1 MDNSDFQHYNR
12 SERYVREIKKI
23 YQALIKEVS
32 GLMALGKI
40 DLEKPFSFSDYPHLA
55 KQFDKIFRFY
65 AENLTLKIESYKGKE
80 WRYGEVKAYQ
90 SAGVEVPKI
99 KIPPVRPPKEL
110 SERVWKHLSQYKG
123 ELELGLDLSIGKGK
137 SANEIARDLKQY
149 LNEPD
154 RLFRRVRDKHGNL
167 HLSKNAQNYHPGQGV
182 YRSSFKNAQ
191 RLARTETNRAYHEAS
206 WRKYQEW
213 DFVVG
218 YEVRLSNNPKH
229 CPFCS
234 AMAGKYPKEF
244 KFFGWHP
251 NCRCT
256 TIPILAKDI
265 DNVLESEKI
274 TELPKPMRD
283 WLNDN
288 ADKIEKAKNKPWFVV
303 ENEGVLK
310 DNKIRQ
316 DIFNLM
322 GKAKKSEP
330 ETITFVNKII
340 GKFGGKMTS
349 INFKTYDSIFR
360 KVKYELNGDVS
371 QVKDAIRTTI
381 IFDEKTLQKFIH
393 DKDIFSIFTRVKIQ
407 IPENFA
413 GYSGVLTNIKTQN
426 EIFAEIQFNTE
437 KMIYAKEKPINAI
450 KIIGIKKWKQ
460 IEKEVGVEGGLGHQF
475 YEEMR
480 ILDKRVP
487 EQLKKWKELEQKSI
501 DYYSKF
507 R

>member
-55 KQFDKIFRFY
+55 KQFDEIFRFY

-99 KIPPVRPPKEL
+99 KIPPVPSPNEL

-303 ENEGVLK
+303 ENKGLIEKNNLKTALKEQRTEIKKWAKENLIGKTITHAGVDGEIYFSNKGINEALNQPHKYILEKNEAIK
-310 DNKIRQ
+310 DIVS
-316 DIFNLM
+316 II
-322 GKAKKSEP
+322 KKSEYMGVTRYK
-330 ETITFVNKII
+330 ERMSHIFEIFINNEKSYII
-340 GKFGGKMTS
+340 ANEYKGKG
-349 INFKTYDSIFR
+349 
-360 KVKYELNGDVS
+360 
-371 QVKDAIRTTI
+371 I
-381 IFDEKTLQKFIH
+381 IFYSISDS
-393 DKDIFSIFTRVKIQ
+393 DK
-407 IPENFA
+407 
-413 GYSGVLTNIKTQN
+413 VLK
-426 EIFAEIQFNTE
+426 
-437 KMIYAKEKPINAI
+437 
-450 KIIGIKKWKQ
+450 GIRK
-460 IEKEVGVEGGLGHQF
+460 
-475 YEEMR
+475 
-480 ILDKRVP
+480 D
-487 EQLKKWKELEQKSI
+487 
-501 DYYSKF
+501 
-507 R
+507 

>member
-55 KQFDKIFRFY
+55 KQFDEIFRFY
-65 AENLTLKIESYKGKE
+65 AENITLKIESYKGKE
-80 WRYGEVKAYQ
+80 WRYGEMKAYQ

-154 RLFRRVRDKHGNL
+154 RLFRRVRDKRGNL

-265 DNVLESEKI
+265 DDVLESEKI

-303 ENEGVLK
+303 ENGEFLGK
-310 DNKIRQ
+310 INKREQ
-316 DIFNLM
+316 
-322 GKAKKSEP
+322 AKSILLLDREKQFRTLFESK
-330 ETITFVNKII
+330 N
-340 GKFGGKMTS
+340 GGKVLEHRLVKQGEDYSDIVKVANAFAKQGKIVEIMPE
-349 INFKTYDSIFR
+349 IYKTER
-360 KVKYELNGDVS
+360 T
-371 QVKDAIRTTI
+371 IRNI
-381 IFDEKTLQKFIH
+381 IFPNLQSKTSNPDLKIGNKYY
-393 DKDIFSIFTRVKIQ
+393 DVKRPSSIR
-407 IPENFA
+407 
-413 GYSGVLTNIKTQN
+413 NI
-426 EIFAEIQFNTE
+426 EG
-437 KMIYAKEKPINAI
+437 NANKASKQGAI
-450 KIIGIKKWKQ
+450 AIISDS
-460 IEKEVGVEGGLGHQF
+460 
-475 YEEMR
+475 R
-480 ILDKRVP
+480 LDKELTERMIN
-487 EQLKKWKELEQKSI
+487 ERIKNIFKNKYYKYNTIYIHLKEELRL
-501 DYYSKF
+501 F
-507 R
+507 NRTGGR

>member
-55 KQFDKIFRFY
+55 KQFDEIFRFY
-65 AENLTLKIESYKGKE
+65 TENLTLKIESYKGKE

-303 ENEGVLK
+303 ENGEFLGRGKKGKVTFDK
-310 DNKIRQ
+310 DCDPNDFHRNKYVAEICAKHTGFNFHIRKHLNIANVTNPEYLINNQ
-316 DIFNLM
+316 YLADRKSILSNNGIITQIDAS
-322 GKAKKSEP
+322 GKQMKNV
-330 ETITFVNKII
+330 FVNPNNTPYMIIWDLDFVENLDWSKIKHNLSKKI
-340 GKFGGKMTS
+340 TKERGRS
-349 INFKTYDSIFR
+349 IKGMFFQYK
-360 KVKYELNGDVS
+360 G
-371 QVKDAIRTTI
+371 
-381 IFDEKTLQKFIH
+381 
-393 DKDIFSIFTRVKIQ
+393 
-407 IPENFA
+407 
-413 GYSGVLTNIKTQN
+413 
-426 EIFAEIQFNTE
+426 
-437 KMIYAKEKPINAI
+437 
-450 KIIGIKKWKQ
+450 
-460 IEKEVGVEGGLGHQF
+460 
-475 YEEMR
+475 
-480 ILDKRVP
+480 
-487 EQLKKWKELEQKSI
+487 KSI
-501 DYYSKF
+501 YISRESIVKRDFKLLDDLD
-507 R
+507 

>member
-55 KQFDKIFRFY
+55 KQFDEIFRFY
-65 AENLTLKIESYKGKE
+65 TENLTLKIESYKGKE

-123 ELELGLDLSIGKGK
+123 ELELGVDLSIGKGK

-265 DNVLESEKI
+265 DDVLESEKI

-303 ENEGVLK
+303 ENGEFLGK
-310 DNKIRQ
+310 INKREQ
-316 DIFNLM
+316 
-322 GKAKKSEP
+322 AKSILLLDREKQFRTLFESK
-330 ETITFVNKII
+330 N
-340 GKFGGKMTS
+340 GGKVLEH
-349 INFKTYDSIFR
+349 R
-360 KVKYELNGDVS
+360 LVKQGEDYN
-371 QVKDAIRTTI
+371 
-381 IFDEKTLQKFIH
+381 
-393 DKDIFSIFTRVKIQ
+393 SIFTAAKEFAKQGKI
-407 IPENFA
+407 
-413 GYSGVLTNIKTQN
+413 
-426 EIFAEIQFNTE
+426 AEILPIINQKEFKDYRKIVFPDYFFN
-437 KMIYAKEKPINAI
+437 KNPDLRIDRIYFDV
-450 KIIGIKKWKQ
+450 
-460 IEKEVGVEGGLGHQF
+460 KEV
-475 YEEMR
+475 
-480 ILDKRVP
+480 
-487 EQLKKWKELEQKSI
+487 KSI
-501 DYYSKF
+501 KGVQGNANKAALQGAIVIIQYNGEDLTIDKMKQQAKRIFGKNNINQNKGHNYPYNVMFYLHKQKLYKYNKD
-507 R
+507 

>member
-55 KQFDKIFRFY
+55 KQFDEIFRFY
-65 AENLTLKIESYKGKE
+65 AENITLKIESYKGKE

-265 DNVLESEKI
+265 DDVLESEKI

-288 ADKIEKAKNKPWFVV
+288 ADKIEKAKNKPWLVV
-303 ENEGVLK
+303 ENGEFLGK
-310 DNKIRQ
+310 INKREQ
-316 DIFNLM
+316 
-322 GKAKKSEP
+322 AKSILLLDREKQFRTLFESK
-330 ETITFVNKII
+330 N
-340 GKFGGKMTS
+340 GGKVLEHRLVKQGEDYSDIVKVANAFAKQGKIVEIMPE
-349 INFKTYDSIFR
+349 IYKTER
-360 KVKYELNGDVS
+360 T
-371 QVKDAIRTTI
+371 IRNI
-381 IFDEKTLQKFIH
+381 IFPNLQSKTSNPDLKIGNKYY
-393 DKDIFSIFTRVKIQ
+393 DVKRPSSIR
-407 IPENFA
+407 
-413 GYSGVLTNIKTQN
+413 NI
-426 EIFAEIQFNTE
+426 EG
-437 KMIYAKEKPINAI
+437 NANKASKQGAI
-450 KIIGIKKWKQ
+450 AIISDS
-460 IEKEVGVEGGLGHQF
+460 
-475 YEEMR
+475 R
-480 ILDKRVP
+480 LDKELTERMIN
-487 EQLKKWKELEQKSI
+487 ERIKNIFKNKYYKYNTIYIHLKEELRL
-501 DYYSKF
+501 F
-507 R
+507 NRTGGR

>member
-65 AENLTLKIESYKGKE
+65 AENITLKIESYKGKE
-80 WRYGEVKAYQ
+80 WRYGEVKVYQ

-123 ELELGLDLSIGKGK
+123 ELELGLDLSIGRGK

-229 CPFCS
+229 CSFCS

-265 DNVLESEKI
+265 DDILESEKI

-303 ENEGVLK
+303 DNREFLGRGKRYLENQKAYYSLLK
-310 DNKIRQ
+310 DKDYIDVKFNILNGGLKATHRLHNFHPKMGHYEEEVRDILFNTGNKIILAKERADVGEIIKDGQKHIDGYLNDLSCDISTILGSGKNTIKKAFQHSHKKGAEMAILYFPDKEMFSIEKISLGLKMFNSHTDYEFKQILSIVDNKI
-316 DIFNLM
+316 
-322 GKAKKSEP
+322 
-330 ETITFVNKII
+330 
-340 GKFGGKMTS
+340 
-349 INFKTYDSIFR
+349 
-360 KVKYELNGDVS
+360 
-371 QVKDAIRTTI
+371 
-381 IFDEKTLQKFIH
+381 
-393 DKDIFSIFTRVKIQ
+393 
-407 IPENFA
+407 
-413 GYSGVLTNIKTQN
+413 
-426 EIFAEIQFNTE
+426 
-437 KMIYAKEKPINAI
+437 IYHK
-450 KIIGIKKWKQ
+450 
-460 IEKEVGVEGGLGHQF
+460 
-475 YEEMR
+475 
-480 ILDKRVP
+480 
-487 EQLKKWKELEQKSI
+487 
-501 DYYSKF
+501 
-507 R
+507 

>member
-1 MDNSDFQHYNR
+1 M
-12 SERYVREIKKI
+12 EIKKI

-55 KQFDKIFRFY
+55 KQFDEIFRFY
-65 AENLTLKIESYKGKE
+65 AEGITLKIESYKGKE
-80 WRYGEVKAYQ
+80 WRYGEMKAYQ
-90 SAGVEVPKI
+90 SVGVEVPKI

-123 ELELGLDLSIGKGK
+123 ELELGLDLSIGRGK

-256 TIPILAKDI
+256 ALC
-265 DNVLESEKI
+265 
-274 TELPKPMRD
+274 
-283 WLNDN
+283 
-288 ADKIEKAKNKPWFVV
+288 
-303 ENEGVLK
+303 
-310 DNKIRQ
+310 
-316 DIFNLM
+316 
-322 GKAKKSEP
+322 
-330 ETITFVNKII
+330 
-340 GKFGGKMTS
+340 
-349 INFKTYDSIFR
+349 
-360 KVKYELNGDVS
+360 
-371 QVKDAIRTTI
+371 
-381 IFDEKTLQKFIH
+381 
-393 DKDIFSIFTRVKIQ
+393 
-407 IPENFA
+407 
-413 GYSGVLTNIKTQN
+413 
-426 EIFAEIQFNTE
+426 
-437 KMIYAKEKPINAI
+437 
-450 KIIGIKKWKQ
+450 
-460 IEKEVGVEGGLGHQF
+460 
-475 YEEMR
+475 
-480 ILDKRVP
+480 
-487 EQLKKWKELEQKSI
+487 
-501 DYYSKF
+501 
-507 R
+507 

>member
-12 SERYVREIKKI
+12 SERYVREINKI

-55 KQFDKIFRFY
+55 KQFDEIFRFY
-65 AENLTLKIESYKGKE
+65 AENITLKIESYKGKE

-265 DNVLESEKI
+265 DDVLESEKI

-303 ENEGVLK
+303 ENGEFLGK
-310 DNKIRQ
+310 INKREQ
-316 DIFNLM
+316 
-322 GKAKKSEP
+322 AKSILLLDREKQFRTLFESK
-330 ETITFVNKII
+330 N
-340 GKFGGKMTS
+340 GGKVLEHRLVKQGEDYSDIVKVANAFAKQGKIVEIMPE
-349 INFKTYDSIFR
+349 IYKTER
-360 KVKYELNGDVS
+360 T
-371 QVKDAIRTTI
+371 IRNI
-381 IFDEKTLQKFIH
+381 IFPNLQSKTSNPDLKIGNKYY
-393 DKDIFSIFTRVKIQ
+393 DVKRPSSIR
-407 IPENFA
+407 
-413 GYSGVLTNIKTQN
+413 NI
-426 EIFAEIQFNTE
+426 EG
-437 KMIYAKEKPINAI
+437 NANKASKQGAI
-450 KIIGIKKWKQ
+450 AIISDS
-460 IEKEVGVEGGLGHQF
+460 
-475 YEEMR
+475 R
-480 ILDKRVP
+480 LDKELTERMIN
-487 EQLKKWKELEQKSI
+487 ERIKNIFKNKYYKYNTIYIHLKEELRL
-501 DYYSKF
+501 F
-507 R
+507 NRTGGR

>member
-55 KQFDKIFRFY
+55 KQFDEIFRFY
-65 AENLTLKIESYKGKE
+65 TENLTLKIESYKGKE

-265 DNVLESEKI
+265 DDVLESEKI

-303 ENEGVLK
+303 ENGEFLK
-310 DNKIRQ
+310 DNKVKQ
-316 DIFNLM
+316 NIFSLM
-322 GKAKKSEP
+322 DKAKKSES
-330 ETITFVNKII
+330 EIIDFANKITS
-340 GKFGGKMTS
+340 KFGGKIIP

-360 KVKYELNGDVS
+360 KVKNELNGDVS

-381 IFDEKTLQKFIH
+381 IFDENTLQRFVK

-413 GYSGVLTNIKTQN
+413 GYSGILANIKTKN
-426 EIFAEIQFNTE
+426 GIFAEIQFNTE

-450 KIIGIKKWKQ
+450 KIIGVKKWRQ

-487 EQLKKWKELEQKSI
+487 EQLKKWKELEKKSI
-501 DYYSKF
+501 EYYSKF

>member
-1 MDNSDFQHYNR
+1 M
-12 SERYVREIKKI
+12 
-23 YQALIKEVS
+23 
-32 GLMALGKI
+32 
-40 DLEKPFSFSDYPHLA
+40 
-55 KQFDKIFRFY
+55 
-65 AENLTLKIESYKGKE
+65 
-80 WRYGEVKAYQ
+80 
-90 SAGVEVPKI
+90 
-99 KIPPVRPPKEL
+99 
-110 SERVWKHLSQYKG
+110 
-123 ELELGLDLSIGKGK
+123 
-137 SANEIARDLKQY
+137 
-149 LNEPD
+149 
-154 RLFRRVRDKHGNL
+154 RDKHGNL

-303 ENEGVLK
+303 ENGEFLK
-310 DNKIRQ
+310 DNKVKQ
-316 DIFNLM
+316 NIFSLM
-322 GKAKKSEP
+322 DKAKKSES
-330 ETITFVNKII
+330 EIIDFANKITS
-340 GKFGGKMTS
+340 KFGGKIIP

-360 KVKYELNGDVS
+360 KVKNELNGDVS

-381 IFDEKTLQKFIH
+381 IFDENTLQRFVK

-413 GYSGVLTNIKTQN
+413 GYSGILANIKTKN
-426 EIFAEIQFNTE
+426 GIFAEIQFNTE

-450 KIIGIKKWKQ
+450 KIIGVKKWRQ

-487 EQLKKWKELEQKSI
+487 EQLKKWKELEKKSI
-501 DYYSKF
+501 EYYSKF